1 MGLLDHLQQCPVSIQ
16 KRGEGRPAHT
26 WPAAVVIRRK
36 GVVRQVRPKA
46 AQHGDSRPGQL
57 PVLVDSLCH
66 ADITL
71 WTDGQGVSEHT
82 SAHAALPRP
91 MHAFRRSPW
100 TPPITSLLALYIRR
114 QENDTLAG
122 STQVA
127 LFVQSNCSDSKF
139 LTA

>member
-1 MGLLDHLQQCPVSIQ
+1 MPILAGSMKSADRLCFGTTCAYLASGGGHPQ
-16 KRGEGRPAHT
+16 E
-26 WPAAVVIRRK
+26 

-57 PVLVDSLCH
+57 PILVHSLRH
-66 ADITL
+66 ADISL

-82 SAHAALPRP
+82 SAHAALPMHSAAALGPRP
-91 MHAFRRSPW
+91 SQAYLPFTYVGKKMAHSRDPHK
-100 TPPITSLLALYIRR
+100 
-114 QENDTLAG
+114 
-122 STQVA
+122 VA